1 VEAKWHQLL
10 AGELVDWA
18 HSEFG
23 DDCDGEELQAGDSVS
38 TRETVGVIGV
48 GYVGLVTAACLA
60 ELGHHVV
67 CRDIAPE
74 RVAMLQRGEVP
85 IHEPGVPELL
95 QRNAERLTFTLDMED
110 VFRDARIAIICVDTP
125 PTASG
130 DADLSR
136 VEAVIE
142 ALPASAEG
150 AVLVMKSTVPVGTGN
165 RVRSELDARGR
176 EDVGYVSNPE
186 FLREGSAVA
195 DFRQPDRVVV
205 GGDRPEDV
213 ERVARLYQDLNAP
226 ILTTDI
232 ASAEMIKLAS
242 NAFLATKIS
251 FVNEIANVCERVG
264 ADVEEVAR
272 GMGMDS
278 RIGQSFLRP
287 GIGYGGSCFPK
298 DVTALKQL
306 AGNTGYSFQLLAS
319 VIEVNEL
326 QKRRVIGKL
335 QDRLGSLRGR
345 RVALL
350 GLAFKPHTDDMR
362 EASSIVL
369 ASRLIAEGA
378 SVVAFDPVAAERAR
392 GVLPEAVEI
401 AGSMLA
407 AVTDAD
413 AVVIV
418 TEWPEFRAVLSSEV
432 HAAMRGPLI
441 VDGRNLL
448 DPSEAV
454 AAGFTYVPIGR
465 AERDPERELHQA

>member
-1 VEAKWHQLL
+1 M
-10 AGELVDWA
+10 
-18 HSEFG
+18 
-23 DDCDGEELQAGDSVS
+23 S

-136 VEAVIE
+136 VEAVIA

-150 AVLVMKSTVPVGTGN
+150 AVLVMKSTVPVGTGT

-176 EDVGYVSNPE
+176 QDVGYVSNPE

-418 TEWPEFRAVLSSEV
+418 TEWPEFRAVLSAEV

-448 DPSEAV
+448 DPNEAV

-465 AERDPERELHQA
+465 AERDPERELRQA